1 MWLYVLPS
9 IPVAESEYCSTLTCS
24 SNQLECFGF
33 EGDELARWTFKKTY
47 LFVRVPFPCIYS
59 FPILGVFATSL
70 VFTVKVSSAPELQI
84 GTSAVR
90 SPLKWDDT
98 PHDGHWDVTSTNSPI
113 SAGQKRME
121 KFLKRMERAPDV
133 LEKDTRHSKV
143 ALLVGLLLIC
153 FL

>member
-84 GTSAVR
+84 GMSAVR
-90 SPLKWDDT
+90 SPL
-98 PHDGHWDVTSTNSPI
+98 NE
-113 SAGQKRME
+113 M
-121 KFLKRMERAPDV
+121 
-133 LEKDTRHSKV
+133 TRHMTVTEMSHPPTHRSLQDRSGWRNSWRGWNERLTFWKRTR
-143 ALLVGLLLIC
+143 AIQKLP
-153 FL
+153 F